1 MRPPI
6 KADTGIVKIQAQTI
20 RIVTPQ
26 RTAVNRFAEPTPDI
40 APVMTWVVLTGAPK
54 WVAKKML
61 KASGCLG
68 TKTVNGFQSRNFLT
82 HVFLCV
88 IATVA

>member
-1 MRPPI
+1 MRPAN
-6 KADTGIVKIQAQTI
+6 KAAAGIVKIHAQTI

-40 APVMTWVVLTGAPK
+40 EPVITWVVLTGTPK

-61 KASGCLG
+61 KAADVSAQKPSIG
-68 TKTVNGFQSRNFLT
+68 SNF
-82 HVFLCV
+82 V
-88 IATVA
+88 IF